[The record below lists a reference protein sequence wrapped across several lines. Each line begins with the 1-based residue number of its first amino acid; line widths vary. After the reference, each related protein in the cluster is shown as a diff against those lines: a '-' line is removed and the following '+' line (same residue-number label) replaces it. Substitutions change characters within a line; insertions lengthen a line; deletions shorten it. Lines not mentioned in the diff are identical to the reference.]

1 MKKGSFIAMMIQ
13 SKEVGQKIQSRLDYQ
28 MVLRGSIAAAN
39 RRTGVHRSCD
49 QPADSRIFVNTFSGK
64 RKNSTEAGFLSGAEW
79 IRLDWHTSH
88 RLTDFENTFSGKR
101 KNPTEAGFLSGAEW
115 IDRTGVPAI
124 DSRIFKNT
132 FSRKRKNPT
141 EAGFLS
147 GAEWIRTTDSRI
159 FSPMLYQLSYSTKI
173 WVGKS
178 RNFFEKA
185 KYKSNFIAGIF

>member
-1 MKKGSFIAMMIQ
+1 MNVM
-13 SKEVGQKIQSRLDYQ
+13 SKVAVE
-28 MVLRGSIAAAN
+28 
-39 RRTGVHRSCD
+39 
-49 QPADSRIFVNTFSGK
+49 K
-64 RKNSTEAGFLSGAEW
+64 RKNPTEAGFLSGAEW

-88 RLTDFENTFSGKR
+88 RLTDFENTFSG
-101 KNPTEAGFLSGAEW
+101 
-115 IDRTGVPAI
+115 
-124 DSRIFKNT
+124 
-132 FSRKRKNPT
+132 KRKNPT